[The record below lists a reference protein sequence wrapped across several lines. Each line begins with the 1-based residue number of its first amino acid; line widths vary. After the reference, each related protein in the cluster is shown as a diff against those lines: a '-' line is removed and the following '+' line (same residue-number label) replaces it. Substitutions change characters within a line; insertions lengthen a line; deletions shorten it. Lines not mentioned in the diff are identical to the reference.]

1 MGLSLRARVV
11 AGLTTALVLLLTP
24 HAAAAPAPAPVAVER
39 CEDAVLGEARA
50 AALAAS
56 CDQDV
61 EVLDARTETDALFAA
76 PDGTFRAERS
86 IAASGAPTGWTVIR
100 AGKKHSAA
108 GYGFTGDRR
117 VGPCTK
123 GERPACARK
132 DTQRIAW
139 EFAGLGALEGIQA
152 SDVVS
157 ATFSAYSTR
166 STSCGAG
173 AVGAY
178 VTPAVDR
185 RTTWSGSA
193 HGWGPLLGRPLGAPE
208 LVCAGERWKRFDVAS
223 AVRDVVTA
231 GGTTLTLGLA
241 AVDESCTTCG
251 TSSFRADATLSVV
264 IDRAPQVDAAW
275 TTLPDTQCVS
285 GAGRPSIRSAT
296 PQLRAQVSDPDGT
309 STSTRFTIH
318 GLSDGA
324 LVWESEVG
332 IPMASGSTHAVAV
345 PGGLLTDGQ
354 AYAWSVTALDPAGR
368 EGASV
373 SCEVLVDLVPP
384 LVAPAV
390 TPVEGMPAVYREDV
404 LSGRV
409 GLAGAFVFGDAGASG
424 VSSFRYSFDTDTMHL
439 VAAPGEQVSF
449 TPTSAGSHVL
459 MVQSVDAAGA
469 TSPVRTYRFQVGAAP
484 AGAVVGRWDLDEG
497 AGLVA
502 ADASGRGNAL
512 TVSDEELWVGGI
524 FAEFGGD
531 TNDHGLRF
539 DALTDTATAAG
550 PVVATDGS
558 FWVSAFLRPE
568 AVDRTAVA
576 VSQDGDA
583 VSGFTLGLQQGA
595 DCQSPSGACWAFTMA
610 GADQATAVRTTARA
624 QSSVQAGSWSHV
636 VGVHDAA
643 AGTVSLYVCEVGTVD
658 DPAFSEP
665 LLAASVPF
673 DATWSATGSLRL
685 GAGQREGAVADGF
698 VGTVDQAQV
707 KEGVPSFR
715 DLLRACS
722 GS

>member
-1 MGLSLRARVV
+1 MGLSQRARVV
-11 AGLTTALVLLLTP
+11 AGLTTALVLLMTP
-24 HAAAAPAPAPVAVER
+24 HAAAASPPSSTTVDV
-39 CEDAVLGEARA
+39 CSDAVVGEARA

-61 EVLDARTETDALFAA
+61 EVLDARTATDALYALS
-76 PDGTFRAERS
+76 DGTFRAERS
-86 IAASGAPTGWTVIR
+86 VAASGAPTGWTVIR

-123 GERPACARK
+123 DERPACARK

-139 EFAGLGALEGIQA
+139 EFGGLSALEGIQE

-166 STSCGAG
+166 SSKCGAG

-178 VTPAVDR
+178 VAPAVDR
-185 RTTWSGSA
+185 RTSWSGSA
-193 HGWGPLLGRPLGAPE
+193 HRWGALLGRPLGAPE
-208 LVCAGERWKRFDVAS
+208 LVCAGERWKRFDVTS
-223 AVRDVVTA
+223 AVRDVVSE
-231 GGTTLTLGLA
+231 GRTTLGLGLA

-251 TSSFRADATLSVV
+251 TSRFRADATLSVV

-275 TTLPDTQCVS
+275 TTLPDTQCVT
-285 GAGRPSIRSAT
+285 GTERPTIRSAT

-309 STSTRFTIH
+309 STSARFALH
-318 GLSDGA
+318 QVADGA
-324 LVWESEVG
+324 LVWESPVG
-332 IPMASGSTHAVAV
+332 LPMASGSTHSLTV
-345 PGGLLTDGQ
+345 PGGLLADGQ
-354 AYAWSVTALDPAGR
+354 AYAWSVTAVDAGGR
-368 EGASV
+368 ESTPV
-373 SCEVLVDLVPP
+373 TCEVLVDLVPP
-384 LVAPAV
+384 MSAPTV

-409 GLAGAFVFGDAGASG
+409 GLAGAFLFEGGGSSG
-424 VSSFRYSFDTDTMHL
+424 VVSYRYSFDTDVMHL
-439 VAAPGEQVSF
+439 AAAPGEQVSF
-449 TPTSAGSHVL
+449 TPTTAGSHFL

-484 AGAVVGRWDLDEG
+484 AGSVLGAWGLDEG
-497 AGLVA
+497 SGLVTV
-502 ADASGRGNAL
+502 DGSGRGNDL
-512 TVSDEELWVGGI
+512 TLSGEDLWTSGI
-524 FAEFGGD
+524 LAEFGGEP
-531 TNDHGLRF
+531 NDHGLRF
-539 DALTDTATAAG
+539 DAPTDAATTIG

-558 FWVSAFLRPE
+558 FWVSAFLRPD
-568 AVDRTAVA
+568 AVDGTAVA
-576 VSQDGDA
+576 VSQDGGA

-595 DCQSPSGACWAFTMA
+595 DCQSPSGSCWAFSMA
-610 GADQATAVRTTARA
+610 GADQVGATSATALA
-624 QSSVQAGSWSHV
+624 QSPVQAGSWSHV

-658 DPAFSEP
+658 SPAFADP
-665 LLAASVPF
+665 VLAATTPF

-698 VGTVDQAQV
+698 LGTIDQAQV
-707 KEGVPSFR
+707 KEGVPTFR